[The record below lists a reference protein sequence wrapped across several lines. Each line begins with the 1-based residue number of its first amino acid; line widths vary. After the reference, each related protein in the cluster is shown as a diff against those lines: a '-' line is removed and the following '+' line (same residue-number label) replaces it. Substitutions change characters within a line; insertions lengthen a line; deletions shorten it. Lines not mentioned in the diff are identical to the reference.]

1 MNLYELFDNATDN
14 LAELPDLAP
23 VAERIVR
30 RRRITT
36 RSFSAACAAALVI
49 GVGTLTLH
57 PDSPPLPATV
67 GGGPV
72 CGSAGATA
80 SASASPNPGY
90 SLPSS
95 AGSGGA
101 TGPGFT
107 GSGSAGDFPQQAAQA
122 LTNLWP
128 ESCSTVVSAGGIY
141 PATAVERYQAFE
153 VLAGGGSYPL
163 VLRFDEG
170 TGALALR
177 QTCTATEE
185 ESGNCK
191 SGTLNGAYPYTAS
204 FSDGYGLLTFQ
215 YQTSDV
221 TMEVTLL
228 EFAPA
233 ADAITL
239 PQLVE
244 VGDSALMWNLVGLAI
259 EDQVPAN
266 NGITPSGLA
275 AEASSVQSQRA
286 S

>member
-1 MNLYELFDNATDN
+1 MNLYELFDTATDN

-36 RSFSAACAAALVI
+36 RSFSAACAAALII

-57 PDSPPLPATV
+57 PNSPLPANV
-67 GGGPV
+67 GIDQS
-72 CGSAGATA
+72 CGSPGPTP
-80 SASASPNPGY
+80 SASATPDPGY

-101 TGPGFT
+101 AQNGFA
-107 GSGSAGDFPQQAAQA
+107 GSGAAGGFPQQAAQT
-122 LTNLWP
+122 LTSLWP
-128 ESCSTVVSAGGIY
+128 ESCSTVVPAGGLY
-141 PATAVERYQAFE
+141 PATDVEHYQAYK
-153 VLAGGGSYPL
+153 VLAGGDSFPL

-170 TGALALR
+170 AGALALR
-177 QTCTATEE
+177 QPCTSAGQ
-185 ESGNCK
+185 ESGDCQ
-191 SGTLNGAYPYTAS
+191 SGMLEGVYPYTAS
-204 FSDGYGLLTFQ
+204 FTDGYGLLTFL
-215 YQTSDV
+215 YQTSEV

-228 EFAPA
+228 EFEPPA
-233 ADAITL
+233 DSITL

-244 VGDSALMWNLVGLAI
+244 IGDSALMWNLVALAI
-259 EDQVPAN
+259 ADEVPAD

-286 S
+286 N